1 MGEGSFWSHFTPKL
15 GLLTVVGSM
24 GGFLFGYD
32 TGIVSGA
39 MIFVTE
45 EFDLSHAMH
54 ELVVSITLLAAAG
67 LPLTIG
73 FLSRWCGRKTLMAIS
88 ATLFSISSC
97 VIGLASNVT
106 MLLIGRF
113 IVGCAIGLLSTI
125 GPVFISECAPTSI
138 RGALVTFYSFSIII
152 GQVIAYLVA
161 LALVNVQDNG
171 WRYMFGLGAVP
182 AILQIVGLAFL
193 PESPRYLL
201 SFEREEQE
209 GTPSTPNAFEAFEA
223 LSELR
228 PSGCDVRAECE
239 QLKSQLREQGA
250 DRGMLETFL
259 EIWKVPHVRRAL
271 LVGCGMQMFQ
281 QLVGINTVLYYCS
294 SIVQMAGVSDKQ
306 HALLYSAIIMV
317 VYSCFA
323 SVLLFI
329 IDSVGRRK
337 LLIISSIGVTLGL
350 LLLMVSFI
358 LINGNSPTL
367 SFVETRGNSQQDR
380 ANDKC
385 AKIENCNECALDND
399 CGVCYLDLKG
409 TGNLVDQGSCV
420 EIDKDTSSYPDY
432 YSTYGRCDEGNLGT
446 NSSLTFSTDSCPNKF
461 APLIIIALIFY
472 LNCFGIGYGQIPWVY
487 NSEIYPQW
495 ARSTAVSIATTTNW
509 TFNLIISVSFLSLV
523 DAISQAG
530 SFAVYAVLS
539 LISVLFFFKFMP
551 ETKGVPL
558 EKIEKL
564 FGMEYEPFS
573 PSETIAHA
581 PFSTDEE

>member
-1 MGEGSFWSHFTPKL
+1 
-15 GLLTVVGSM
+15 
-24 GGFLFGYD
+24 
-32 TGIVSGA
+32 
-39 MIFVTE
+39 
-45 EFDLSHAMH
+45 
-54 ELVVSITLLAAAG
+54 
-67 LPLTIG
+67 
-73 FLSRWCGRKTLMAIS
+73 
-88 ATLFSISSC
+88 
-97 VIGLASNVT
+97 
-106 MLLIGRF
+106 
-113 IVGCAIGLLSTI
+113 
-125 GPVFISECAPTSI
+125 
-138 RGALVTFYSFSIII
+138 
-152 GQVIAYLVA
+152 
-161 LALVNVQDNG
+161 
-171 WRYMFGLGAVP
+171 
-182 AILQIVGLAFL
+182 
-193 PESPRYLL
+193 
-201 SFEREEQE
+201 
-209 GTPSTPNAFEAFEA
+209 
-223 LSELR
+223 
-228 PSGCDVRAECE
+228 
-239 QLKSQLREQGA
+239 
-250 DRGMLETFL
+250 
-259 EIWKVPHVRRAL
+259 
-271 LVGCGMQMFQ
+271 
-281 QLVGINTVLYYCS
+281 
-294 SIVQMAGVSDKQ
+294 
-306 HALLYSAIIMV
+306 
-317 VYSCFA
+317 
-323 SVLLFI
+323 
-329 IDSVGRRK
+329 
-337 LLIISSIGVTLGL
+337 
-350 LLLMVSFI
+350 MVSFI
-358 LINGNSPTL
+358 LINGNLPTL
-367 SFVETRGNSQQDR
+367 TFVETRGNSQQDR

-446 NSSLTFSTDSCPNKF
+446 NSSLTYSTDACPNKF